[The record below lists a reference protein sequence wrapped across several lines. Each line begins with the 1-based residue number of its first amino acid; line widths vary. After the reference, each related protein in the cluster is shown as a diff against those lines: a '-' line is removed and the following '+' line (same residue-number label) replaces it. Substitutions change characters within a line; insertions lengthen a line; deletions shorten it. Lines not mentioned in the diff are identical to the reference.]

1 MKKLGWGAWEGGQGT
16 LIHVRSAHQQFTE
29 IYWVELQEC
38 KLCKPGILIHVAQY
52 APTVYWIYWNE
63 PNKGV

>member
-1 MKKLGWGAWEGGQGT
+1 MKSWVGAWEGGQGT

-38 KLCKPGILIHVAQY
+38 KVMQARYTDSCC
-52 APTVYWIYWNE
+52 TVCNSSLDLLEWAT
-63 PNKGV
+63 